1 MTEYL
6 TQYMETV
13 AKRMEQCSDK
23 DELDE
28 IMAEHMYKISFMQH
42 ERFIHLIVTFLFAIV
57 LCIFIAILL
66 FMDRADSVE
75 TIGVTVLI
83 VIIMATECFYVKHY
97 YFLENTVQKMYR
109 VYDELLAKQK
119 AMAGDK
125 K

>member
-28 IMAEHMYKISFMQH
+28 IMAEHMDKISFMQH

-66 FMDRADSVE
+66 FMDRADSGE

>member
-28 IMAEHMYKISFMQH
+28 IMAEHMDKISFMQH

-66 FMDRADSVE
+66 FMDKTDTAE
-75 TIGVTVLI
+75 AIGVTVLI

>member
-1 MTEYL
+1 
-6 TQYMETV
+6 
-13 AKRMEQCSDK
+13 MEQCSDK

-28 IMAEHMYKISFMQH
+28 IMAEHMDKISFMQH